1 MTTAEICTIEPFRY
15 QSTPVPGDAGPSGNQ
30 INEQALE
37 DYLNR
42 MRVALCEDIQALI
55 DGGGG
60 GGATTFLQL
69 TDTPDSYAGQA
80 GKAVAVKGAEDGLEF
95 VDFPTPPA
103 SEGLFTPRMILI
115 GHPGATLATTC
126 FGSGSPVAGGGSVG
140 TNNPGTTAGNFVDTY
155 PRFSFASTAVAGQ
168 SAFWRTTTG
177 SIWRGNAARR
187 GGFRFIAR
195 FGTQTA
201 VAQQRAFFG
210 IKAPG
215 MIGNVQPSTLVNC
228 IGIAYDSA
236 ETTLRIQHNDN
247 AGSCTRVD
255 LGALF
260 PVNATA
266 LYQLELE
273 ADANGSTVAYTVT
286 NLETGNTTSG
296 TLSTNLPV
304 NTTFMEVN
312 FWVNNG
318 TTASSALG
326 VFTFVYAENAV

>member
-1 MTTAEICTIEPFRY
+1 MSSAEICTIEPFRY

-42 MRVALCEDIQALI
+42 MRVALCDDIQALI
-55 DGGGG
+55 NGG

-69 TDTPDSYAGQA
+69 TDTPDSYSGQA

-115 GHPGATLATTC
+115 GHPDADGAGATC
-126 FGSGSPVAGGGSVG
+126 FGSGQPATGGTFG
-140 TNNPGTTAGNFVDTY
+140 TNNPGTTAGGFAETY
-155 PRFSFASTAVAGQ
+155 PRASFASTAVAGQ
-168 SAFWRTTTG
+168 SAFWRTQTG
-177 SIWRGNAARR
+177 SIWRGDAARR
-187 GGFRFIAR
+187 GGFRFICR
-195 FGTQTA
+195 VGTQTA

-210 IKAPG
+210 IKVPG
-215 MIGNVQPSTLVNC
+215 AIGNVQPSTLVNC
-228 IGIAYDSA
+228 IGLAYDSA
-236 ETTLRIQHNDN
+236 ETTLRIQHNDG
-247 AGSCTRVD
+247 AGNCTRVD
-255 LGALF
+255 LGANF

-273 ADANGSTVAYTVT
+273 APANGGDVTYTVT
-286 NLETGNTTSG
+286 NLETGNTTTG
-296 TLSTNLPV
+296 TLSSDLPV
-304 NTTFMEVN
+304 STTFMEVN
-312 FWVNNG
+312 LWVNNG
-318 TTASSALG
+318 TTAASALG